1 MKHFLVATAALAMAS
16 TAHAA
21 DFTGPRVELRTG
33 WDRVSIDGVRSADP
47 ATVDV
52 DAREDGIAYGL
63 ALGYDH
69 ALGDR
74 VIVGVE
80 AAVDLSD
87 NDFAGTVGTL
97 RYDVDPKRDIELAAR
112 LGTKLTDSI
121 LLYGKVG
128 YSNARVKTR
137 LTSGSTT
144 IADSSNGDGVRIGGG
159 LEVALTDRVYAKAE
173 YRYTDYEA
181 GVSRNQVLTGI
192 GFRF

>member
-1 MKHFLVATAALAMAS
+1 MKHLLIATAALGFATS
-16 TAHAA
+16 AHAA

-33 WDRVSIDGVRSADP
+33 WDRVSIDGLRSANP
-47 ATVDV
+47 ATANVDTH
-52 DAREDGIAYGL
+52 EDGIAYGL

-69 ALGDR
+69 ALSDR

-80 AAVDLSD
+80 AGVDLSD
-87 NDFAGTVGTL
+87 NEFSGTAGTV
-97 RYDVDPKRDIELAAR
+97 RYDVDAKRDIELAAR

-137 LTSGSTT
+137 LTNGATT
-144 IADSSNGDGVRIGGG
+144 IADSSNGDGVRVGGG

>member
-1 MKHFLVATAALAMAS
+1 MKHLLIATAALGFAS

-33 WDRVSIDGVRSADP
+33 WDRVSIDGLRSANP
-47 ATVDV
+47 ATANVDG
-52 DAREDGIAYGL
+52 DEDGIAYGL

-87 NDFAGTVGTL
+87 NEFSGTVGTV
-97 RYDVDPKRDIELAAR
+97 RYDVDAKRDIELAAR

-137 LTSGSTT
+137 LTSGATT
-144 IADSSNGDGVRIGGG
+144 IADSSNGDGVRVGGG

>member
-1 MKHFLVATAALAMAS
+1 MKHLLIATAALGFATS
-16 TAHAA
+16 AHAA
-21 DFTGPRVELRTG
+21 DFTGPRVEVRTG
-33 WDRVSIDGVRSADP
+33 WDRVSIDGLRSANP
-47 ATVDV
+47 ATANVDTH
-52 DAREDGIAYGL
+52 EDGIAYGL

-69 ALGDR
+69 ALSDR
-74 VIVGVE
+74 AIVGVE
-80 AAVDLSD
+80 AGIDLSD
-87 NDFAGTVGTL
+87 NEFSGTAGSV
-97 RYDVDPKRDIELAAR
+97 RYDVDAKRDIELAAR

-137 LTSGSTT
+137 LTSGATT
-144 IADSSNGDGVRIGGG
+144 ITDNSNADGVRVGGG
-159 LEVALTDRVYAKAE
+159 VEVALNDRIYAKAE

>member
-1 MKHFLVATAALAMAS
+1 MKHLLIAAAVLGFAS

-33 WDRVSIDGVRSADP
+33 WDRVSIDGLRSANP
-47 ATVDV
+47 ATANV
-52 DAREDGIAYGL
+52 DAREDGITYGL

-69 ALGDR
+69 ALSDR

-87 NDFAGTVGTL
+87 NEFSGTVGTL
-97 RYDVDPKRDIELAAR
+97 SYDVDAKRDIELAAR
-112 LGTKLTDSI
+112 IGTKLTDSI

-128 YSNARVKTR
+128 YSNARVQTR
-137 LTSGSTT
+137 LTSGATT
-144 IADSSNGDGVRIGGG
+144 LSESSNGDGVRVGGG
-159 LEVALTDRVYAKAE
+159 LEVALTDQVYAKAE
-173 YRYTDYEA
+173 YRYTNYEA